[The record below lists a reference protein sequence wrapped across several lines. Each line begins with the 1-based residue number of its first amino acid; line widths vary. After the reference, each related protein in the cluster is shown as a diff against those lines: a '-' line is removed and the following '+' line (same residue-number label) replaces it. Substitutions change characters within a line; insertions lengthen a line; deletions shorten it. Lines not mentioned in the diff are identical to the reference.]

1 MNLSYA
7 TTELLDFLDTL
18 PTVGS
23 RLPQAQRHALTVFAD
38 GAVALSTA
46 ETSHALNIIA
56 TLLKNEHISV
66 KIVELY
72 RPLVLDLVARW
83 LAADSLSMMDT
94 DSNALQDLESMARAF
109 ALILPIVP
117 QATRYVSQKLKKMR
131 DNYTA
136 RANLRYCFLA
146 TSSFAVRL
154 FSNAPSPLE
163 WLNTLTGNDL
173 TSPSPVCVHVS
184 RLTLD
189 TI

>member
-1 MNLSYA
+1 MASTTTLHDPLSMDLSYA

-23 RLPQAQRHALTVFAD
+23 RLPQAQRHALTVFAN

-46 ETSHALNIIA
+46 ETNHALNTIA
-56 TLLKNEHISV
+56 TLLKNEHISI

-94 DSNALQDLESMARAF
+94 DSNVLQDLESMARAF

-117 QATRYVSQKLKKMR
+117 QATRYVSQKLKK
-131 DNYTA
+131 
-136 RANLRYCFLA
+136 
-146 TSSFAVRL
+146 
-154 FSNAPSPLE
+154 NA
-163 WLNTLTGNDL
+163 
-173 TSPSPVCVHVS
+173 
-184 RLTLD
+184 
-189 TI
+189 